1 MKKFNYLLL
10 IISLV
15 LSIQNAMSQMPAAI
29 SISPANATAY
39 EEITLTFTPSQACF
53 ENGTLAGA
61 NSVSMHSGVNFI
73 NGQNWQHV
81 VEFNAAGA
89 NGQQPDLINN
99 GNGTFSLTFNP
110 SLFYNFPAG
119 SIVTHICAVFNNG
132 TNWNQ
137 DGRDYSPTTG
147 CMDFFIPLAYT
158 TSAPTITFKV
168 NMNKQIA
175 DGYFNPSTNQVY
187 TEVLGFSDV
196 PMSNVPDQNGIPTNI
211 YSGQLNSGLIENQV
225 LSYHFKTNTQEE
237 SLERTVTLS
246 PGPNQVEHW
255 FNNVS
260 LAMLSLHCNMNYQIN
275 EGWFDPSA
283 DFLDVAGN
291 FNNWDGSN
299 HLFTDNDGDGIYSLD
314 INPIS
319 SGIVEFKFRING
331 DWNSSEF
338 PAGGPNRVLLI
349 PLGAYSFSG
358 IYDNFMPNSVPVTF
372 NCIMEYQIMAQ
383 HFNSLLDILDIA
395 GSYNGFLAGEQL
407 MDLDGDEVYSLT
419 IPIDTINSKTFTWQ
433 FRINSDWASCEFP
446 DGSHR
451 SYTVHNPAQG
461 GPNVIDVWFAD
472 LDPFVGS
479 KPFAKHV
486 SIQPLNNLSIGTLLH
501 AVYTYEDVNLDPE
514 GETNF
519 HWYRA
524 DNEDGLNPFTLQ
536 DDTISSYL
544 LTEADAGKYIFLT
557 ITPKAQSESGTNPA
571 NTLIGL
577 PVTVFVGP
585 IWNLSADELLHK
597 GLIVFPNP
605 ATDKI
610 QLIASKSIRSV
621 EVFDCTGKRI
631 LNLLPNSSN
640 SELDVSSLNSGLY
653 LIKII
658 ELNGN
663 TLIHKQLIH

>member
-1 MKKFNYLLL
+1 MKNFYLICLMVFMIL
-10 IISLV
+10 FAPNIM
-15 LSIQNAMSQMPAAI
+15 AQMPAAI
-29 SISPANATAY
+29 SISPANATAWG
-39 EEITLTFTPSQACF
+39 ELTLTFTPAQACF
-53 ENGTLAGA
+53 ENGTLVGA
-61 NSVSMHSGVNFI
+61 SAISIHSGVKFI
-73 NGQNWQHV
+73 NGQSWQHV
-81 VEFNAAGA
+81 VDFNASGA

-99 GNGTFSLTFNP
+99 GNGTYSITINP

-119 SIVTHICAVFNNG
+119 SIVTHLCAVFNNG

-137 DGRDYSPTTG
+137 DGRDYSTTTG
-147 CMDFFIPLAYT
+147 CMDFFIPLSYT
-158 TSAPTITFKV
+158 TSAPTITFRV

-175 DGYFNPSTNQVY
+175 DGNFNPSANQVF
-187 TEVLGFSDV
+187 TEVLGFSDIL
-196 PMSNVPDQNGIPTNI
+196 MSNTPDQNGIPTNI
-211 YSGQLNSGLIENQV
+211 YSGQIISGLTENQV

-237 SLERTVTLS
+237 ALERSLTLS

-275 EGWFDPSA
+275 EGWFDPST
-283 DFLDVAGN
+283 DFLDVAAN

-299 HLFTDNDGDGIYSLD
+299 HLLTDTDGDGIYSLD

-319 SGIVEFKFRING
+319 SGLAEFKFRING

-338 PAGGPNRVLLI
+338 PAGGPNRTLLI
-349 PLGAYSFSG
+349 PLGSYSFFG
-358 IYDNFMPNSVPVTF
+358 IYDNFIPNSVPVTF

-383 HFNSLLDILDIA
+383 HFNNLLDILDIS

-407 MDLDGDEVYSLT
+407 MDIDGDEVYSLI

-433 FRINSDWASCEFP
+433 YRINADWATCEFP

-479 KPFAKHV
+479 KPFVKQV
-486 SIQPLNNLSIGTLLH
+486 SIQPWNNLSIGTLLN

-514 GETNF
+514 GDTEF

-524 DNEDGLNPFTLQ
+524 DNQDGLNPVTLL

-557 ITPKAQSESGTNPA
+557 ITPKAQSESGSNPS

-577 PVTVFVGP
+577 PVTVWVGP
-585 IWNLSADELLHK
+585 VWNLAADEFQHN
-597 GLIVFPNP
+597 GLQVFPNP

-610 QLIASKSIRSV
+610 QITFSEPIRSV
-621 EVFDCTGKRI
+621 EVFNCIGKRI
-631 LNLLPNSSN
+631 LYLLPNNSH
-640 SELDVSSLNSGLY
+640 SELDVSSLSPGLY
-653 LIKII
+653 LFKLIDLK
-658 ELNGN
+658 GN